1 LAKGHLNFYCGMKKK
16 FSFTIIFF
24 IVGIILAGIISTRA
38 VQEAYRNRK
47 IEKEVENLKQE
58 AQKIQGENDT
68 IQKKIDYYSTPQ
80 FVERV
85 SKDKMNLQ
93 KPDENVVVVN
103 QSASSQTQTE
113 TQNEV
118 VAEDSQQVSNYMKWW
133 NFFFKYN

>member
-1 LAKGHLNFYCGMKKK
+1 MKKK
-16 FSFTIIFF
+16 FSFAIIFF
-24 IVGIILAGIISTRA
+24 VIGIILAGVISTRA

-47 IEKEVENLKQE
+47 IEKEVETLKQE

-68 IQKKIDYYSTPQ
+68 IQKKIDYYNTPQ
-80 FVERV
+80 FVEKV

-93 KPDENVVVVN
+93 KPDENVVIVS
-103 QSASSQTQTE
+103 QGASLQTQNE

-118 VAEDSQQVSNYMKWW
+118 TTEDNQQISNYMKWW